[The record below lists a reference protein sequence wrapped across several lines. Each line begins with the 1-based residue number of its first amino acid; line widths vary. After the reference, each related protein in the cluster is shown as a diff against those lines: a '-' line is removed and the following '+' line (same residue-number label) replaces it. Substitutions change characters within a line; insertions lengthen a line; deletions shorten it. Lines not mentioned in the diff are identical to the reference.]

1 MAIRNITYAVTAQT
15 LSQSRTGINTK
26 VVAKIDRRQIED
38 RVLSSAV
45 IPYIRSRNILVN
57 VNGLKPLTKFYP
69 FFDRILVSQYC
80 VPATKITFSESVE
93 FDATSN
99 VGVDSN
105 KEARRVNGDTQ
116 VCLNRGDII
125 TNAGLTA
132 TAVVVGKEKTFNTD
146 GTIASRS
153 IYVVNIKGTFNT
165 ADVIT
170 GSVSLVSAVIDS
182 IGTVKV
188 AGDSLVT
195 NQNGEIHFLFNIPN
209 TESVRFRV
217 GQREFVLTDSAIND
231 FNFTSKG
238 RGQYYAMG
246 ILETKQATIVA
257 TRNAQLVKEQ
267 VSQNQTIVT
276 TSSRVVADTGWYDP
290 LAQTFLVQ
298 QQGGAFL
305 TKVDIFFA
313 TKDKTIPV
321 TLEIRDVVNGYPGQS
336 VLPFSRVTL
345 KPEDVSISANSVT
358 LADGTDVPSY
368 DTATTFT
375 FPSPVYVQN
384 NTEYCIVLASDS
396 NGYKVW
402 VSNTGDKI
410 PNSSR
415 TISEQPYAGVL
426 FKSQNGSTWTANQDQ
441 DLKFTI
447 YRAQFQTN
455 VTGTVKFVND
465 VVPKQDLE
473 KDPFETNTGTAKIKV
488 YQKNHGMTT
497 STSPAT
503 KVTISNTDDTL
514 VHGSPPTSGTITG
527 NTGSRT
533 ITGSGTVFLTDVGT
547 GTIGAGT
554 VIYTSANV
562 YVGVVATVASN
573 TSLTLVDFCTIAM
586 VTATNFKFVPP
597 VNGIPATEVYREFS
611 SILAVVDNDSY
622 ILSTTTTAKNT
633 GYTGGTT
640 IKATRNIMYNAV
652 QPIAAVQTF
661 SDTSATFRI
670 KTLSG
675 KSVNGFE
682 TPYTYSDYLGVT
694 ANDNNYFTYP
704 QMITSEANEQN
715 ATDKSVVLECNMSS
729 TNNSLSP
736 VLDLHRVSL
745 IAISNTTNNP
755 TEASVNNAGV
765 DEISLLTS
773 NTTIGFTN
781 TSTVFTGSISGTA
794 LTVTAVASGTISVGM
809 IISGT
814 GVTTGT
820 KITAGSGLNWI
831 LDTYQTTSST
841 TISGSIDNSSILY
854 TANATARAILATVKV
869 GKYVTLSG
877 TTSSLNNGTFLVLG
891 ISDDGTTTSVKLKSN
906 LTTQATGASVNI
918 VLRNHFIDEI
928 TPVGSSTQSKY
939 VTKKVNLDSAAS
951 HLKIRL
957 AGNIPT
963 HADLAVYY
971 RTSPVGSK
979 DNYNNTNYILAVPDA
994 TIVKNEFGSEKF
1006 TDIVYSV
1013 DAAPFDAFNIKLVF
1027 TSTNSSEVARVK
1039 DLRIVACS

>member
-1 MAIRNITYAVTAQT
+1 MALRNITYAVTAQT
-15 LSQSRTGINTK
+15 LGQSRTGINTK

-57 VNGLKPLTKFYP
+57 VNGLKPSTKFYP
-69 FFDRILVSQYC
+69 FFDRTSVSQYC
-80 VPATKITFSESVE
+80 VPATKITFSEAVE
-93 FDATSN
+93 FDASSN
-99 VGVDSN
+99 TGVDSN

-125 TNAGLTA
+125 TNATSTA
-132 TAVVVGKEKTFNTD
+132 TAVVVGKEKNFNTD

-153 IYVVNIKGTFNT
+153 IYVVNIKGTF
-165 ADVIT
+165 IT
-170 GSVSLVSAVIDS
+170 GDIISGSVSLVSAVIDS
-182 IGTVKV
+182 ISAVKV
-188 AGDSLVT
+188 AGDDLIT
-195 NQNGEIHFLFNIPN
+195 NQNGEVHFLFNIPN

-217 GQREFVLTDSAIND
+217 GQREFVLTDSPIND

-238 RGQYYAMG
+238 RGQYYALG

-267 VSQNQTIVT
+267 VSQNQTIVS
-276 TSSRVVADTGWYDP
+276 TSTRVVADTGWYDP

-305 TKVDIFFA
+305 TKIDIFFA
-313 TKDKTIPV
+313 TKDKSIPV
-321 TLEIRDVVNGYPGQS
+321 TLEIREVVNGYPGQS

-345 KPEDVSISANSVT
+345 KPEDVSISQNLVT
-358 LADGTDVPSY
+358 LPDGTDVPSY
-368 DTATTFT
+368 DTPTTFT

-384 NTEYCIVLASDS
+384 NTEYAIVLASDS
-396 NGYKVW
+396 NGYQAW
-402 VSNTGDKI
+402 VSNTGDTI

-415 TISEQPYAGVL
+415 TISEQPYMGVL

-465 VVPKQDLE
+465 VVPKQNLE

-514 VHGSPPTSGTITG
+514 VRGSPPTSGTITG
-527 NTGSRT
+527 NTGTRT
-533 ITGSGTVFLTDVGT
+533 ITGSGTVFLTDIGS

-562 YVGVVATVASN
+562 YVGVVASVASN

-586 VTATNFKFVPP
+586 VTATNFKLAPSI
-597 VNGIPATEVYREFS
+597 NGIPVTEVYKEFQ

-622 ILSTTTTAKNT
+622 ILATTTTAKNV
-633 GYTGGTT
+633 GYSGGTT
-640 IKATRNIMYNAV
+640 IQATRNIMYNAV

-661 SDTSATFRI
+661 SDTSATFRV

-682 TPYTYSDYLGVT
+682 TPFTYSEYIGVT
-694 ANDNNYFTYP
+694 ANDNNYFPYP
-704 QMITSEANEQN
+704 QIITSEGNEQN
-715 ATDKSVVLECNMSS
+715 STDKSVVLECKMTS
-729 TNNSLSP
+729 TNDSVSP

-745 IAISNTTNNP
+745 IAISNTINNP
-755 TEASVNNAGV
+755 SETSVNTAGV
-765 DEISLLTS
+765 DEISLLAS

-781 TSTVFTGSISGTA
+781 TSSVFTGSITGTA

-809 IISGT
+809 TISGT
-814 GVTTGT
+814 GITAGT

-831 LDTYQTTSST
+831 LDTFQTTSST
-841 TISGSIDNSSILY
+841 TINGSIDNSSILY

-869 GKYVTLSG
+869 GKYLTISG
-877 TTSSLNNGTFLVLG
+877 TTGSLNNGTFLVLG
-891 ISDDGTTTSVKLKSN
+891 ITDNGTTTSVKLQAN
-906 LTTQATGASVNI
+906 LTTQATGATVNL
-918 VLRNHFIDEI
+918 VLKNSFIDEI
-928 TPVGSSTQSKY
+928 SPVGSSTQSKY

-957 AGNIPT
+957 AANVPT

-971 RTSPVGSK
+971 RTSDVGSK
-979 DNYNNTNYILAVPDA
+979 DNYNNINYKLALPETA
-994 TIVKNEFGSEKF
+994 IVNSEFGSEQF
-1006 TDIVYSV
+1006 IDIAYSV
-1013 DAAPFDAFNIKLVF
+1013 DCAPFDAFNIKLVF

-1039 DLRIVACS
+1039 DLRIVACT